1 MHHSMLLSLLDDIS
15 ETMNLTKK
23 RCQIIPSS
31 LAECCKVSKNGS
43 HELLVVT
50 TQLFWF
56 FQLSLRFDVRCMVRQ
71 RNASDA

>member
-50 TQLFWF
+50 TLA
-56 FQLSLRFDVRCMVRQ
+56 LRCAMHGKAKKRK
-71 RNASDA
+71 